1 MTGVSF
7 AGAAPGGGSY
17 RSGQTIWVE
26 VGFSRPVTVT
36 GNPLVELDV
45 GGVTRSASFF
55 SVRAGTTARF
65 EYTVQAAD
73 ADADGVSIAA
83 DAIRRNG
90 GTIKGADG
98 VTDAVLTHAA
108 VAADPRRRVGSAT
121 QGTGPVVSRLFF
133 SSYPASGDTCQ
144 FGEAI
149 RVEVVFDRAV
159 TVTGSPQLALTIGS
173 ATRAAGFVAG
183 SDTGITTLSFEYVV
197 QAADRDADGIGIAA
211 DALAL
216 NGGTITAADGSGAAD
231 LTHAA
236 LPTDTVRKV
245 DGGQVSAPAVS
256 SIYFASTPADGTT
269 YELGDTIRVTVQ
281 FDRAVTATG
290 TPQVALAIGTR
301 SRLANN
307 HSSHARFLFFDY
319 QVQADDLDSDGIGIA
334 ANALSLN
341 GGSIAAAAADATAA
355 ELTHAAVAVT
365 HGVDGSSVTTPAV
378 SHVAFAGSPVN
389 GDTYLRGETIAVRVV
404 FNRTVAVTGSPQ
416 VELTVG
422 GQARAATYSSGT
434 HSLTFAYTVQADDR
448 DVDGVSIAADAI
460 RLNGGAITAVDGTT
474 AADPAHL
481 RVAASLARRVD
492 GSRSRGPTV
501 SAIAF
506 SGRPAGGDTY
516 ELGETIAVSVVFD
529 SPVTVAGSRHGWQVT
544 DRQPDQA
551 RDVLL
556 RRALGHH
563 DAVVR
568 VHGAGGRPR
577 RGRDRHRRPTPS
589 DSTAAASR
597 TAPAPAST
605 PSSGTP
611 RCPPTAPARW
621 TAAGSP
627 RPR

>member
-1 MTGVSF
+1 M
-7 AGAAPGGGSY
+7 
-17 RSGQTIWVE
+17 
-26 VGFSRPVTVT
+26 
-36 GNPLVELDV
+36 
-45 GGVTRSASFF
+45 
-55 SVRAGTTARF
+55 
-65 EYTVQAAD
+65 
-73 ADADGVSIAA
+73 
-83 DAIRRNG
+83 
-90 GTIKGADG
+90 
-98 VTDAVLTHAA
+98 
-108 VAADPRRRVGSAT
+108 
-121 QGTGPVVSRLFF
+121 
-133 SSYPASGDTCQ
+133 
-144 FGEAI
+144 
-149 RVEVVFDRAV
+149 
-159 TVTGSPQLALTIGS
+159 
-173 ATRAAGFVAG
+173 
-183 SDTGITTLSFEYVV
+183 
-197 QAADRDADGIGIAA
+197 
-211 DALAL
+211 
-216 NGGTITAADGSGAAD
+216 
-231 LTHAA
+231 
-236 LPTDTVRKV
+236 
-245 DGGQVSAPAVS
+245 DGGQVSTPAVS
-256 SIYFASTPADGTT
+256 SIYFASTPANGTT

-290 TPQVALAIGTR
+290 TPQVALDIGTR
-301 SRLANN
+301 SRLANYRT
-307 HSSHARFLFFDY
+307 SHARFLFFDY

-577 RGRDRHRRPTPS
+577 RGRDRHPGQRHRTRR
-589 DSTAAASR
+589 R
-597 TAPAPAST
+597 QHH
-605 PSSGTP
+605 GQ
-611 RCPPTAPARW
+611 R
-621 TAAGSP
+621 
-627 RPR
+627 